1 MSAEVAGI
9 ERDIQTTQ
17 RPLAGSAAELID
29 APPVVSR
36 KLARSFLRKTQSER
50 RLRGGVLYNPRG
62 IIANLN
68 KVVKAASSINILQQA
83 REIVPSHRLLIALE
97 RRPVRLIPHRANVR
111 RQQLGRLEQPKKKK
125 KATEHLDF
133 AFINH
138 DDRRMLTI
146 LFLGD
151 IVGEPGRSAVIS
163 RLPELKEKY
172 GVDFIIVNGENAAGG
187 RGITGKITIDLL
199 RSGVS
204 VITTGDHIWDQKEI
218 SAFIE
223 TEPRLLR
230 PINYPEGAPG
240 HGLIVLETT
249 KGKVGVINVQCRTF
263 MLPILENPFRAVEAA
278 ATKMRNETANIIVD
292 VHGETTSEKIA
303 LGRFLDG
310 EVSAVLGTH
319 THVQTADEQIFPGGT
334 AFLCDAGMC
343 GPVNSIIGRAVE
355 PIVQRFMSNLP
366 AQFPVAAGEVRLR
379 GALIEIDETTGRA
392 VRITRVDEPAA
403 ITSGETQSAAVVENE
418 YKNEQENG

>member
-1 MSAEVAGI
+1 
-9 ERDIQTTQ
+9 
-17 RPLAGSAAELID
+17 
-29 APPVVSR
+29 
-36 KLARSFLRKTQSER
+36 
-50 RLRGGVLYNPRG
+50 
-62 IIANLN
+62 
-68 KVVKAASSINILQQA
+68 
-83 REIVPSHRLLIALE
+83 
-97 RRPVRLIPHRANVR
+97 
-111 RQQLGRLEQPKKKK
+111 
-125 KATEHLDF
+125 
-133 AFINH
+133 
-138 DDRRMLTI
+138 MLTI

-172 GVDFIIVNGENAAGG
+172 AADFIIVNGENAAGG

-218 SAFIE
+218 AAFIE

-240 HGLIVLETT
+240 QGSIVLETS

-263 MLPILENPFRAVEAA
+263 MLPILENPFRVMQATVE
-278 ATKMRNETANIIVD
+278 KMRTETSVIVVD

-310 EVSAVLGTH
+310 KVSAILGTH

-355 PIVQRFMSNLP
+355 PIVQRFISNLP
-366 AQFPVAAGEVRLR
+366 AQFPVANGEVRLR
-379 GALIEIDETTGRA
+379 GALVEIDETTAQA
-392 VRITRVDEPAA
+392 VRICRIDEAA
-403 ITSGETQSAAVVENE
+403 ASSGESQSEGTLENE
-418 YKNEQENG
+418 YKEEQENG